1 MAIRDIIHIDESK
14 CNGCG
19 QCVTAC
25 VEGALK
31 LVNGK
36 AKLTSETYCDGLGAC
51 LGHCPTGALTIEKR
65 EAPGFDE
72 AAAMAQAGH
81 PAAQA
86 HACPGQAARLFAR
99 KTGAPGHGAQ
109 AVPRRDRNA
118 SPERASASALTHWP
132 VQLKLISPASPA
144 YRCAD
149 VLIAADCV
157 ACALGDFHQRLLPGH
172 SLIIACPKL
181 DDWTG
186 YVEKLTDLFRR
197 AQPRSVTVARMEVP
211 CCGGLVKMV
220 LEARR
225 RAASDLPVKVLTVGV
240 EGGVV
245 DAEIHAPGDSPAACA
260 GAGCPGA

>member
-1 MAIRDIIHIDESK
+1 MALRDIIRIDESK

-19 QCVTAC
+19 QCVTSC

-36 AKLTSETYCDGLGAC
+36 ARLTSDTYCDGLGAC

-65 EAPGFDE
+65 EAPAFDE
-72 AAAMAQAGH
+72 AAALAQAGH
-81 PAAQA
+81 AAAAQA
-86 HACPGQAARLFAR
+86 HACPGQAARFFGQKAASR
-99 KTGAPGHGAQ
+99 PAAPA
-109 AVPRRDRNA
+109 
-118 SPERASASALTHWP
+118 ASALTHWP

-157 ACALGDFHQRLLPGH
+157 AFALGDFHSRLLAGH

-186 YVEKLTDLFRR
+186 YVEKLAGLFRH
-197 AQPRSVTVARMEVP
+197 AQPRSVTVARMEAP

-225 RAASDLPVKVLTVGV
+225 LAQSDLAVKVLTVGV

-245 DAEIHAPGDSPAACA
+245 DAEIFAAGDGAACA
-260 GAGCPGA
+260 GGTCAGV